1 MTDAHPPITGRLWIC
16 RSRTTC
22 RDNRET
28 HSSRVNFVTPAR
40 CTALPQLSK
49 LPPELPLPGTPPSA
63 RANGKSPL
71 IRKFANRGANNLEYE
86 LALSKHLGSKVP
98 DLSLHL
104 SADLIDRS
112 LLLAPLALLG
122 AALTG
127 VFLLAASI
135 VHSPAIDGS
144 LILNHSLVAH
154 QHEPQAQGL
163 GKANQDKTD
172 SYC

>member
-1 MTDAHPPITGRLWIC
+1 MAKARLLENSPIAVPTTSSTNS
-16 RSRTTC
+16 RS
-22 RDNRET
+22 
-28 HSSRVNFVTPAR
+28 P
-40 CTALPQLSK
+40 
-49 LPPELPLPGTPPSA
+49 
-63 RANGKSPL
+63 
-71 IRKFANRGANNLEYE
+71 
-86 LALSKHLGSKVP
+86 KHLGSKVR

-135 VHSPAIDGS
+135 VHSPAIEGIQDKVAS

-154 QHEPQAQGL
+154 QHEQQAQGL